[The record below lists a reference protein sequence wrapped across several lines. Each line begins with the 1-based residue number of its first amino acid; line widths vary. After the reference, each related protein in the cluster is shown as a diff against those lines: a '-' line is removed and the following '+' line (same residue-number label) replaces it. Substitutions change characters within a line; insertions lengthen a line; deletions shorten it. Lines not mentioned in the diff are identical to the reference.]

1 MAKFDLVFE
10 GGGAKGVAFIGAL
23 GAFFEAGHE
32 PARLVG
38 TSAGAITATL
48 LAAGVKPAAM
58 EAAMT
63 EVDAKGKPRFGTFLD
78 PPSGTELD
86 GYLEKWDI
94 SRFMPGSGMG
104 PNPLEKLARNTMKN
118 MLKSSEAAACGF
130 SFLERGGV
138 YAGSAF
144 VTWLKQQLGKA
155 GANPECTFAQLHAGR
170 KCDLSLVATDTTAAE
185 MLVLNHRTA
194 PDLPVAMGVRMSMS
208 IPFLWTEVIWEPNW
222 GLYRG
227 RTGDRAI
234 AGHAIVDGGVLSN
247 FPLHLVAEDSP
258 RVTAV
263 MGAEA
268 DATAAGTLG
277 LLIDESLEVEG
288 VDPKGR
294 RLQLPATER
303 VMRLY
308 DTVTCAH
315 DRVTMERYAEH
326 ICHLPAK
333 HFDTLEFG
341 ATEQRVRAMV
351 KGGRKAM
358 EEYLAKRKLLA

>member
-23 GAFFEAGHE
+23 GAFYDAGHQA
-32 PARLVG
+32 ARVVG

-48 LAAGVKPAAM
+48 LAAGLQPTAMKAAL
-58 EAAMT
+58 T
-63 EVDAKGKPRFGTFLD
+63 EVDAKGKPRFATFLD
-78 PPSGTELD
+78 PPAGAELD
-86 GYLEKWDI
+86 AYLEKWDI
-94 SRFMPGSGMG
+94 SRFMPGAGMG
-104 PNPLEKLARNTMKN
+104 ANPLEKLARNTMKN
-118 MLKSSEAAACGF
+118 MLKSNEAAACGF

-138 YAGSAF
+138 YAGHAF
-144 VTWLKQQLGKA
+144 LVWLKEQLGKA
-155 GANPECTFAQLHAGR
+155 GVNPESTFAQLHAER

-194 PDLPVAMGVRMSMS
+194 PQLPVAMGVRMSMS
-208 IPFLWTEVIWEPNW
+208 IPFLWTEVIWESKW

-234 AGHAIVDGGVLSN
+234 EGHAIVDGGVLSN

-258 RVTAV
+258 RVKEV
-263 MGAEA
+263 MGVEA
-268 DATAAGTLG
+268 DAAAAGTLG

-288 VDPKGR
+288 VSPRGR

-315 DRVTMERYAEH
+315 DRVTMERYADL

-341 ATEQRVRAMV
+341 ATEARLQAMV
-351 KGGRKAM
+351 DGGRKAM
-358 EEYLAKRKLLA
+358 EAYLAERKLSE